1 MKKSLSFL
9 ICICLLIGIYVAAYA
24 ETNVDKI
31 QPDTT
36 TTIVGITGEEIPI
49 VGTLPPVVP
58 GQIVIVVPDPTL
70 STVIKNPITGRTL
83 PQENTKKETDTNTS
97 TVETNKDVDEPTNKE
112 EEKKDESIKDD
123 PVKIAAFI
131 EEIFKL
137 INEERATAGLEALN
151 YNMELQHPADVRA
164 IESVAKFAHTRP
176 DGTSCFTV
184 VKDLDYTCVG
194 ENLIKADNS
203 IATAR
208 RLVNSWMQSEGHRA
222 NILNPDFTE
231 TAIGVFI
238 TDNTTYSAE
247 LFMG

>member
-9 ICICLLIGIYVAAYA
+9 ICICLLIGICAAAYA
-24 ETNVDKI
+24 ETDVSKI
-31 QPDTT
+31 RPDGIVPVYENSGYVLIYTMPDGTVVIIPDYHGPIYQETNTNNNNTDNTT
-36 TTIVGITGEEIPI
+36 TEDK
-49 VGTLPPVVP
+49 
-58 GQIVIVVPDPTL
+58 Q
-70 STVIKNPITGRTL
+70 
-83 PQENTKKETDTNTS
+83 
-97 TVETNKDVDEPTNKE
+97 DEQKE
-112 EEKKDESIKDD
+112 EEKQEEKEQETEDKKEDEKKDDEGIKDD
-123 PVKIAAFI
+123 PEKMAAFI

-137 INEERATAGLEALN
+137 INEERATAGVEALN
-151 YNMELQHPADVRA
+151 YNMELQHPADIRA
-164 IESVAKFAHTRP
+164 VESVAKFAHTRP

-194 ENLIKADNS
+194 ENLIKADNA

-231 TAIGVFI
+231 TAIGVFV
-238 TDNTTYSAE
+238 TDDMTYSAE

>member
-9 ICICLLIGIYVAAYA
+9 FCVCLLIGICAAAHA
-24 ETNVDKI
+24 ETDVSKI
-31 QPDTT
+31 QPDGVANVPVYENNGYVLIYTT
-36 TTIVGITGEEIPI
+36 PDGTTVVIPNYHDSYYSA
-49 VGTLPPVVP
+49 PV
-58 GQIVIVVPDPTL
+58 
-70 STVIKNPITGRTL
+70 
-83 PQENTKKETDTNTS
+83 QENTNTNTNKEETKKE
-97 TVETNKDVDEPTNKE
+97 EEEKKEEQEEEEQKE

-123 PVKIAAFI
+123 PVKVAAFI

-151 YNMELQHPADVRA
+151 YNIELQHPADVRA

-208 RLVNSWMQSEGHRA
+208 RLVNSWMESEGHRA